1 MTIDFRHNQS
11 AHCENGVTSNLLGH
25 QGVDISEAMAFG
37 IGSGLFFT
45 YMPFLKYN
53 GIPISSFRP
62 IPGIIFK
69 RTAKRLGIRIFSKK
83 FRDPEKSMQALDDA
97 LQKGLPVGLQVGV
110 FHLPYFPAPYRF
122 HFNAHNLV
130 VYGRE
135 NGVYQVSDP
144 VMETP
149 ESLTRAELMRVRWAH
164 GVFQP
169 KGRMYYPLQI
179 PPTMDIRSAIVKGI
193 RKNCTDMLSV
203 PVPYIGIRGI
213 RYLSK
218 KILDWPDKL
227 GEKKA
232 SLYLGQIVRTQEEIG
247 TGGAGFRFIYAA
259 FLQEASK
266 ALEEP
271 LLQDLSQKMTDDG
284 DRWRDFAVIAGR
296 IIKRRNKPDESYAA
310 MSAILAEIADREEDI
325 FRQLRKVVRSWKR
338 S

>member
-218 KILDWPDKL
+218 KNPGL
-227 GEKKA
+227 A
-232 SLYLGQIVRTQEEIG
+232 RQ
-247 TGGAGFRFIYAA
+247 TGRKEG
-259 FLQEASK
+259 L
-266 ALEEP
+266 P
-271 LLQDLSQKMTDDG
+271 LSG
-284 DRWRDFAVIAGR
+284 
-296 IIKRRNKPDESYAA
+296 
-310 MSAILAEIADREEDI
+310 ADRPDPGGNRNGRRRVPLHLCRIPPGSLEGSRRAPPPGSFAEDDRRWGPLAGLCRHR
-325 FRQLRKVVRSWKR
+325 RQNHQTPEQTG
-338 S
+338 